1 MTQETKTTTQETKP
15 NFAKTVWETLSTVN
29 VNNHTEKKQN
39 LTYLSWAWAWGV
51 LMQYYPNST
60 YEILPDVSLA
70 DGSVECWVKLTV
82 SDGEQSLTRKMW
94 LPVMDFRNQAMT
106 NPNSVAINKTR
117 MRCLAKAIA
126 MFGLGHY
133 IYAGEDLPSEDDNT
147 QSAPKP
153 APRQQPVQQAPK
165 PAYPDDKIKAN
176 ISSWQELILQG
187 KKTPTDIINMVSTQF
202 TLSNEQ
208 LATIRGLAQ

>member
-1 MTQETKTTTQETKP
+1 MSDKTNKT

-39 LTYLSWAWAWGV
+39 LTYLSWAWAWGE
-51 LMQYYPNST
+51 LMKYYPGST
-60 YEILPDVSLA
+60 YEILPDVSLS
-70 DGSVECWVKLTV
+70 DGSVECWVELTV
-82 SDGEQSLTRKMW
+82 SDGERSIARKMW
-94 LPVMDFRNQAMT
+94 LPVMDFRNQAVT

-133 IYAGEDLPSEDDNT
+133 IYAGEDLPSEEDNT
-147 QSAPKP
+147 
-153 APRQQPVQQAPK
+153 QQAPK
-165 PAYPDDKIKAN
+165 PAPKQQPVQQEKPVCPDEKITENINSWKESIQAGKIK
-176 ISSWQELILQG
+176 
-187 KKTPTDIINMVSTQF
+187 PDDIINKISTQF
-202 TLSNEQ
+202 TLTNEQ

>member
-1 MTQETKTTTQETKP
+1 
-15 NFAKTVWETLSTVN
+15 
-29 VNNHTEKKQN
+29 
-39 LTYLSWAWAWGV
+39 
-51 LMQYYPNST
+51 MQYYPNST

-133 IYAGEDLPSEDDNT
+133 IYAGEDLPSEEDNT

-153 APRQQPVQQAPK
+153 A
-165 PAYPDDKIKAN
+165 YPDDKMDTN